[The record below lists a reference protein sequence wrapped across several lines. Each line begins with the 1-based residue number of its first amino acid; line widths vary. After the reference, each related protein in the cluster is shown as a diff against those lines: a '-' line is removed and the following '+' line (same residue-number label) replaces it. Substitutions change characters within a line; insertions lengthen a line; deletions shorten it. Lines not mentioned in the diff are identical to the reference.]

1 MLRRLRLIPPTCALS
16 LLAACSSPAPQ
27 PSHGTSLATTPAV
40 ESRSALPA
48 IEDASLA
55 TLQGWLA
62 EGRLSSRDLVAFHL
76 ARIAALDRGE
86 HGLHAVI
93 EVNPGAMA
101 IAELRDA
108 ERKAGQLRGLL
119 HGIPVLVKDNIATVG
134 TGLEAMETTAG
145 SLALVGHRPNADAFI
160 VERLRAAGAIILGKT
175 NMTEWANWRSTH
187 AVSGWS
193 ARGGQTRNPYALDR
207 NPCGSSSG
215 SGVAVAASL
224 APVAIGTET
233 DGSIVCPSAVN
244 GIVGLKPTHG
254 RVSRSG
260 IIPIADS
267 QDTAGPMARSVADA
281 ALLLDVIAGRDD
293 ADAATAALTTRRAA
307 ECFHCTLDE
316 ASLKGVRIGV
326 LRSMSGFLPNVEQ
339 RFNDAVAALKAAGAV
354 IIDDVVLPHA
364 GEYNQDE
371 ISVLAAEF
379 KDGIER
385 YLATLDPAAPKSLAE
400 LIAWN
405 RREADRELPS
415 FGQELFALSAASPP
429 ANDAKVRKARA
440 RALKL
445 AGVDGID
452 AALKKDRLDVLIAPT
467 TAPAWL
473 SDHTLGDHY
482 VGGEVSTAPAV
493 AGYPHLTVPMGY
505 VDGLPVGLSFV
516 GAAWSEARLLRY
528 GHAYER
534 YTRHRR
540 APTMAATIKPDRAPM
555 LDPDAPAGSHIER

>member
-1 MLRRLRLIPPTCALS
+1 MLRRIRPFLPASALC
-16 LLAACSSPAPQ
+16 LLASCSGPAPQ
-27 PSHGTSLATTPAV
+27 PSHGSSLATTPAV

-48 IEDASLA
+48 IDDASLA
-55 TLQGWLA
+55 TLQDWLA
-62 EGRLSSRDLVAFHL
+62 EGRISSRDLVVFHL
-76 ARIAALDRGE
+76 ARIAARDRGE

-108 ERKAGQLRGLL
+108 ERKAGQLRGPL
-119 HGIPVLVKDNIATVG
+119 HGIPVLVKDNIATIG
-134 TGLEAMETTAG
+134 QGLEAMETTAG
-145 SLALVGHRPNADAFI
+145 SLALVGHRPKADAYI

-175 NMTEWANWRSTH
+175 NMTEWANWRSSH

-207 NPCGSSSG
+207 NPCGSSAG

-244 GIVGLKPTHG
+244 GIVGLKPTRG

-293 ADAATAALTTRRAA
+293 RDAATAALTGKRAT
-307 ECFHCTLDE
+307 ECFHCKLDD

-326 LRSMSGFLPNVEQ
+326 LRTLSSTGPRVAQ
-339 RFNDAVAALKAAGAV
+339 RFDEAIAALKAAGAV
-354 IIDDVVLPHA
+354 IVDDLVLPNA
-364 GEYNQDE
+364 GHYSQDE
-371 ISVLAAEF
+371 IRVLAAEF
-379 KDGIER
+379 SDGVVG
-385 YLATLDPAAPKSLAE
+385 YLAGLDAGAPKSLAD
-400 LIAWN
+400 LIAFN
-405 RREADRELPS
+405 QREAARELPS
-415 FGQELFALSAASPP
+415 FGQELFALSAVSPP
-429 ANDAKVRKARA
+429 AGDAAIRKARA
-440 RALKL
+440 RALRL

-467 TAPAWL
+467 AGPAWL
-473 SDHTLGDHY
+473 TDHTLGDHY
-482 VGGEVSTAPAV
+482 TGGEMSTAPAV
-493 AGYPHLTVPMGY
+493 AGYPHLTVPMGQ

-516 GAAWSEARLLRY
+516 GPAWSEARLLRY

-534 YTRHRR
+534 YTAHRR
-540 APTMAATIKPDRAPM
+540 APLMAASARPDHPAT
-555 LDPDAPAGSHIER
+555 LDPDAPAAAGIER